1 MLMLSSQWFEKLEN
15 SFFVRV
21 FCFFFLQGET
31 QVTHS
36 TKKESWE

>member
-21 FCFFFLQGET
+21 FCFFLQGET

>member
-15 SFFVRV
+15 SFFCV
-21 FCFFFLQGET
+21 FFAFFLQGET

>member
-15 SFFVRV
+15 SFFV
-21 FCFFFLQGET
+21 CFLLFFLQGET